1 MPIVVTN
8 PDGSTRE
15 ISKEE
20 FLADWEK
27 AKTQARK
34 KAAEEE
40 HIRKLREEQQ
50 AESARDNR
58 RVNRSPSANSW
69 SIKLSN
75 GIVEL
80 LNKANM
86 EYKVNGNSIIV
97 RTDEADYEIK
107 ITKKKQRQY

>member
-1 MPIVVTN
+1 MSIVVTN

-15 ISKEE
+15 VSKEE

-27 AKTQARK
+27 SKAQARK

-58 RVNRSPSANSW
+58 RVNHSTKTNSW
-69 SIKLSN
+69 GTKISN

-107 ITKKKQRQY
+107 VTKKKQRQY

>member
-34 KAAEEE
+34 KAAEET
-40 HIRKLREEQQ
+40 
-50 AESARDNR
+50 ESYRAYHLWARSHRIDVGR
-58 RVNRSPSANSW
+58 QRS
-69 SIKLSN
+69 
-75 GIVEL
+75 G
-80 LNKANM
+80 
-86 EYKVNGNSIIV
+86 Y
-97 RTDEADYEIK
+97 
-107 ITKKKQRQY
+107 RQGT